1 MKTNH
6 IVRAWKDENYRSNLS
21 QSEKSLM
28 PENPVGQIELS
39 DSDLRRVTGGQAADT
54 CICGTKVI
62 DSCVKPPVQCP

>member
-28 PENPVGQIELS
+28 PENPVGQVELS

-54 CICGTKVI
+54 CICATRIV